1 MWLKVLAQA
10 CGYRVALKQLRDAIL
25 QTNSDRK
32 KEDPQ
37 PQSQGAPD
45 VANGGEPKGEGS
57 HNDKDPGGDES
68 APVLEDEDMAA
79 VAASKRKAEGNLDP
93 ANKNGCESDDDELF
107 NPDLQHMQEVAKRDN
122 PDLSLEQIQELDKLH
137 GNKFTQ
143 GVKTI
148 RKAKGLLSKTGKDW
162 ENPEWKTMHSTQ
174 YT

>member
-1 MWLKVLAQA
+1 MVHYFVDMVL
-10 CGYRVALKQLRDAIL
+10 GHVDLRK
-25 QTNSDRK
+25 NVSS
-32 KEDPQ
+32 
-37 PQSQGAPD
+37 QSQGAPD

-148 RKAKGLLSKTGKDW
+148 RKAKGLLSKKGKDW